1 MAKQIKH
8 KELHLHER
16 VKRINIGHYF
26 KDIVF
31 AANDGIVT
39 TFAVIAGVA
48 GAELSAGVI
57 LIIGFANLVAD
68 GFSMATGNYLGTK
81 SEHDLYRREEAI
93 EKHEIEHLRHKELEE
108 VTHILQ
114 EKGYNEDDAKEMT
127 VLISKNEKYWIDFMM
142 HEEMGLFAPDSDSPF
157 KKGLVTYISFFIAGL
172 IPIIPYLIGYDK
184 NTFLIASVITAIEL
198 FIIGSLRHFF
208 TDRNWLYSGIEM
220 LIVGGSAAVMAYY
233 AGIVLKSITNGLV

>member
-1 MAKQIKH
+1 MKH

-16 VKRINIGHYF
+16 VRRINIGHYF

-48 GAELSAGVI
+48 GAELSAGVV
-57 LIIGFANLVAD
+57 LIIGFANLIAD

-81 SEHDLYRREEAI
+81 SEHDLYKREENI
-93 EKHEIEHLRHKELEE
+93 EKHEIEHMRHKETEE
-108 VTHILQ
+108 VKHILI
-114 EKGYNEDDAKEMT
+114 EKGYAEEDAVKMT
-127 VLISKNEKYWIDFMM
+127 ELISKNEQYWIDFMM
-142 HEEMGLFAPDSDSPF
+142 HEEMGLFAPDSESPF
-157 KKGLVTYISFFIAGL
+157 KKGLVTYVSFFVAGF
-172 IPIIPYLIGYDK
+172 IPIVPYIMGSNE

-220 LIVGGSAAVMAYY
+220 LLVGGSAAIMAYY
-233 AGIVLKSITNGLV
+233 AGILLKSVGIL